1 MAIHPTAVV
10 SPNAEIGKNVE
21 IGPYA
26 VIDDDVRIGDD
37 CFIDAHVKIGQY
49 TTIGPRCRIYFVAF
63 VGAEPQD
70 HRFYKGIQS
79 YTEIGSD
86 TVIREYVTIHRP
98 PFEFLKTTIGNHV
111 LLMAF
116 VHIGHDVI
124 IGDRVTIANN
134 TALSGHVQ
142 VGQGAVFSGCVLVH
156 QFCRIGALAM
166 VGPGA
171 HVGQDIPPFCMLR
184 ESNVITG
191 PNTIGLRRA
200 GMSNEQR
207 LAIRRAIRTF
217 FFEGLNAKN
226 ALEQIERGENVLPE
240 VHMFVNFIKESHRG
254 IMPGNPKFVGIS
266 DEQRELIESQ
276 TT

>member
-26 VIDDDVRIGDD
+26 IIDDDVRIGDD

-49 TTIGPRCRIYFVAF
+49 TTIGPRCRIYFGAF

-86 TVIREYVTIHRP
+86 TVIREYVTVHRP

-142 VGQGAVFSGCVLVH
+142 VGQGAVFSGFVLVH

-171 HVGQDIPPFCMLR
+171 HIGQDIPPFCMLR

-254 IMPGNPKFVGIS
+254 IMPGNPRFVGIS
-266 DEQRELIESQ
+266 DEPRELIESQ

>member
-49 TTIGPRCRIYFVAF
+49 TTIGPRCRIYFGAF

-142 VGQGAVFSGCVLVH
+142 V
-156 QFCRIGALAM
+156 
-166 VGPGA
+166 
-171 HVGQDIPPFCMLR
+171 
-184 ESNVITG
+184 
-191 PNTIGLRRA
+191 
-200 GMSNEQR
+200 
-207 LAIRRAIRTF
+207 
-217 FFEGLNAKN
+217 
-226 ALEQIERGENVLPE
+226 
-240 VHMFVNFIKESHRG
+240 
-254 IMPGNPKFVGIS
+254 
-266 DEQRELIESQ
+266 
-276 TT
+276 

>member
-49 TTIGPRCRIYFVAF
+49 TTIGPRCRIYFGAF

-156 QFCRIGALAM
+156 QFCRIGRKAM
-166 VGPGA
+166 IGGLSGVDRD
-171 HVGQDIPPFCMLR
+171 VIPFGIVTGDRGKLR
-184 ESNVITG
+184 GLNVI
-191 PNTIGLRRA
+191 GLKRSGYDEGVVKSITKA
-200 GMSNEQR
+200 FMFIFKGKEGTFEDR
-207 LAIRRAIRTF
+207 LAQAHEKFKDNEMVMEQVKFIDEALQGRR
-217 FFEGLNAKN
+217 K
-226 ALEQIERGENVLPE
+226 
-240 VHMFVNFIKESHRG
+240 
-254 IMPGNPKFVGIS
+254 IMVA
-266 DEQRELIESQ
+266 E
-276 TT
+276 